1 MAKQY
6 SQSQWAQIM
15 KKLPEEDRTP
25 YSASPDA
32 VDYVQSAGSEMSGG
46 RVTTKPTPMP
56 VMAQT
61 GAGGEYTKT
70 AAEVAAVETTEKE
83 VVDKEIEEEQEAL
96 DALVV
101 AKGGYAGPNT
111 IGKLAGLVN
120 ASEFNEDYINEFIRD
135 NPESF
140 DKETVTEAIVTAES
154 IIVNKPEF
162 KENPAFTSAQSI
174 LSQYGIS
181 GFILALAKIREDYPN
196 ADSDTIVQLFQYDER
211 YNGAFLDRFSGNKA
225 RKLAGFPM
233 LSGADYLKMEQGYKK
248 IFTSYGLDRFS
259 NTDYYAKL
267 IGNDSD
273 VEDITDRLALGYTR
287 LLNDKTTL
295 DAFNKFFP
303 SLDTTDIFAA
313 MMDPEQ
319 QIPELKRKITAA
331 EIGGQAAFQSLTSSY
346 SEIDNGLLGTLGA
359 NALGNAGVTE
369 ATAKTGYQSI
379 AGVLPISSR
388 LSGIYGGTAE
398 QYGQKEAEQE
408 QFLGLESAARKRRKL
423 SELETQQFAGESG
436 TNRYSLTKTP
446 SAGQY

>member
-15 KKLPEEDRTP
+15 KRLPEEDRTP
-25 YSASPDA
+25 YSTSPDA
-32 VDYVQSAGSEMSGG
+32 VDYVQSAGSERSGG
-46 RVTTKPTPMP
+46 LVTTKPTPMP

-61 GAGGEYTKT
+61 GPRGEYTKT
-70 AAEVAAVETTEKE
+70 AAEVAVAKTAEKDAVEKE
-83 VVDKEIEEEQEAL
+83 VEEEQKVA
-96 DALVV
+96 DAKVV
-101 AKGGYAGPNT
+101 AEGGYAGPNT

-120 ASEFNEDYINEFIRD
+120 DSEFNEDYINEFIRD

-162 KENPAFTSAQSI
+162 KDDPAFTLAQSI

-196 ADSDTIVQLFQYDER
+196 ADSETIVQLFQYDER

-225 RKLAGFPM
+225 RKLAGLPM
-233 LSGADYLKMEQGYKK
+233 LSGAEYLKMEQGYKK

-267 IGNDSD
+267 IGNDAD
-273 VEDITDRLALGYTR
+273 IQDITDRLALGYTR

-295 DAFNKFFP
+295 DAFNRFFP

-346 SEIDNGLLGTLGA
+346 SEINNGLLGTLGA

-423 SELETQQFAGESG
+423 SELETQQFAGSSG
-436 TNRYSLTKTP
+436 TNRYSLTKAP